1 MPYIT
6 IPYERTKLYEE
17 IRSEAVTTIAKRHG
31 VSDVPLRKICKELA
45 VPLPTTE
52 RRALDIS
59 VSEAILPRALRIMD
73 GLIQAMDARG
83 RLRLGLVGNCYDE
96 RQIE

>member
-1 MPYIT
+1 MPYVT
-6 IPYERTKLYEE
+6 ICYARTKLYEG
-17 IRSEAVTTIAKRHG
+17 IRAEAVTTIAKRHG
-31 VSDVPLRKICKELA
+31 VSDVALRKICKELA

-59 VSEAILPRALRIMD
+59 VSEAILPRALRLMD
-73 GLIQAMDARG
+73 ALTQAMDACG
-83 RLRLGLVGNCYDE
+83 TLQLGIVGNYSDE

>member
-1 MPYIT
+1 MPYVT

-17 IRSEAVTTIAKRHG
+17 VRAEAVTTIAKRYG

-59 VSEAILPRALRIMD
+59 VSEAILPRALRLMD
-73 GLIQAMDARG
+73 
-83 RLRLGLVGNCYDE
+83 RLVKASDTGGTLQLGIVGNCYDE

>member
-1 MPYIT
+1 MPFAT
-6 IPYERTKLYEE
+6 IRYERTKLYEE
-17 IRSEAVTTIAKRHG
+17 IRAEAVTTIAKRYG
-31 VSDVPLRKICKELA
+31 VSDVALRKICKELA